1 MNRSLPTLGFLGLGA
16 MGGPMVI
23 DDNRP
28 APSFWREL
36 TTR

>member
-1 MNRSLPTLGFLGLGA
+1 MMVFCDAGKLV
-16 MGGPMVI
+16 VI

-36 TTR
+36 TERRLL